1 MKIGIGFLSEAERQ
15 LFIDILFEYEGAVA
29 FGDSEMGL
37 LNPEIEPPVIIHTV
51 PHSPWQQQNLR
62 LPKSMQATA
71 TAIVKE
77 KIENGTLEFS
87 QGPYRSRYFLVEKK
101 QRTWRFINDVQQ
113 LNKVTIR
120 DSGMP
125 PSVDEFSEDFAGY
138 PITSAIDYYS
148 GYYQVP
154 LDKESQDLTAFVTEL
169 GLVRMTR
176 LPQGWTNS
184 VACFQRVMGKVHWRQ
199 IPRHVRPFLDDCG
212 IKGPKDRYGDVEILL
227 RVRQFVYEH
236 AQIFRRFMHDCWAA
250 GLTISGAKSA
260 IGMSGIDIVGF
271 LCDFDGHRPE
281 DKKVQK
287 IVDWPTPLSVRDARA
302 FVGLVVYY
310 RIFILGFAIVAA
322 PIFALFRKGA

>member
-29 FGDSEMGL
+29 FDDSEMGL

-62 LPKSMQATA
+62 LPKSMQEAA

-77 KIENGTLEFS
+77 KLENGTLEFS